1 MKLVMWIIFEI
12 DFDDVFFLRMFINK
26 VWYNLLIEWVK

>member
-12 DFDDVFFLRMFINK
+12 DFDDVIFLRMFINK

>member
-12 DFDDVFFLRMFINK
+12 DFDDVIFLRMFINK
-26 VWYNLLIEWVK
+26 VCDIGIIN

>member
-12 DFDDVFFLRMFINK
+12 DFDDVIFLRMFINK
-26 VWYNLLIEWVK
+26 VCDIIY